1 MLYARSSPVHQTV
14 VTKLHMDWTY
24 LDALLSGGDLNMM
37 TENSGLLTMAPEELV
52 AHIRPEFRPQIST
65 GFTQ

>member
-24 LDALLSGGDLNMM
+24 LDAFLLRVTL
-37 TENSGLLTMAPEELV
+37 A
-52 AHIRPEFRPQIST
+52 
-65 GFTQ
+65 